1 MESLSGFVSALYFLM
16 SISQLSLFLILSG
29 KLERTNPTWRQR
41 LKRRLQRIK
50 RRILG

>member
-1 MESLSGFVSALYFLM
+1 MNCVAIGSGLM
-16 SISQLSLFLILSG
+16 LDLILSG

-41 LKRRLQRIK
+41 FKRRLQRIK